1 MEKYDY
7 LSAVTADVKDYIND
21 NVDFADYENAD
32 ELKEKLQDELW
43 TVDRV
48 TGNGSGSYTF
58 STWKAEENIC
68 HNSELIAEVE
78 EEWGTLKRD
87 NPEGI
92 DVAIRCYLLP
102 QAIDAAVG
110 ELWEDK
116 EGRCPSNNHPPAVTD
131 RKASGARPHTA
142 QTLKHY
148 RYDNISTRDLL
159 CRLQICAL
167 LFQQH

>member
-21 NVDFADYENAD
+21 NVFLSDYEDAD
-32 ELKEKLQDELW
+32 ELKDKLQDELW

-58 STWKAEENIC
+58 NAWEAEENIC

-78 EEWGTLKRD
+78 EEFGKLKRD
-87 NPEGI
+87 DPEGI

-102 QAIDAAVG
+102 QAIDAAVD

-116 EGRCPSNNHPPAVTD
+116 ED
-131 RKASGARPHTA
+131 
-142 QTLKHY
+142 
-148 RYDNISTRDLL
+148 
-159 CRLQICAL
+159 
-167 LFQQH
+167 

>member
-32 ELKEKLQDELW
+32 ELKDKLQDELW

-58 STWKAEENIC
+58 NAWEAEENIC
-68 HNSELIAEVE
+68 HNSGLIAEVE
-78 EEWGTLKRD
+78 EEWGELKRD
-87 NPEGI
+87 DPEGI
-92 DVAIRCYLLP
+92 DVAIRCHLLP
-102 QAIDAAVG
+102 QAIDAAVD

-116 EGRCPSNNHPPAVTD
+116 ED
-131 RKASGARPHTA
+131 
-142 QTLKHY
+142 
-148 RYDNISTRDLL
+148 
-159 CRLQICAL
+159 
-167 LFQQH
+167 

>member
-1 MEKYDY
+1 MVGKEVYLLKNVKGKHFLSQKLVLVKYLIYLCIRNKKETVLTIKTHTIMEKYDY

-32 ELKEKLQDELW
+32 ELKDKLQDELW

-58 STWKAEENIC
+58 STWEAEENIC

-78 EEWGTLKRD
+78 EEWGKLKRD
-87 NPEGI
+87 DPEGI

-102 QAIDAAVG
+102 QAIDAAVD

-116 EGRCPSNNHPPAVTD
+116 ED
-131 RKASGARPHTA
+131 
-142 QTLKHY
+142 
-148 RYDNISTRDLL
+148 
-159 CRLQICAL
+159 
-167 LFQQH
+167 

>member
-32 ELKEKLQDELW
+32 ELKDKLQDELW

-58 STWKAEENIC
+58 STWEAEENIC

-78 EEWGTLKRD
+78 EEWGKLKRD
-87 NPEGI
+87 DPEGI

-102 QAIDAAVG
+102 QAIDAAVD

-116 EGRCPSNNHPPAVTD
+116 ED
-131 RKASGARPHTA
+131 
-142 QTLKHY
+142 
-148 RYDNISTRDLL
+148 
-159 CRLQICAL
+159 
-167 LFQQH
+167 

>member
-7 LSAVTADVKDYIND
+7 LSAVTEDVKDYIND
-21 NVDFADYENAD
+21 NVNFAAYEDVD

-58 STWKAEENIC
+58 NAWQAEENIC

-78 EEWGTLKRD
+78 EWGKLKRD
-87 NPEGI
+87 DPEGI

-102 QAIDAAVG
+102 QAIDAAVN
-110 ELWEDK
+110 ELWEEK
-116 EGRCPSNNHPPAVTD
+116 ED
-131 RKASGARPHTA
+131 
-142 QTLKHY
+142 
-148 RYDNISTRDLL
+148 
-159 CRLQICAL
+159 
-167 LFQQH
+167 

>member
-1 MEKYDY
+1 MTKACLCNKYLLPLHQKQERNINNNLKHTIMEKYDY

-21 NVDFADYENAD
+21 NVNFADYEDAN

-58 STWKAEENIC
+58 NAWQAEENIC

-78 EEWGTLKRD
+78 EEFGELKRD
-87 NPEGI
+87 DPEGI

-102 QAIDAAVG
+102 QAIDAAVD
-110 ELWEDK
+110 ELWEDT
-116 EGRCPSNNHPPAVTD
+116 ED
-131 RKASGARPHTA
+131 
-142 QTLKHY
+142 
-148 RYDNISTRDLL
+148 
-159 CRLQICAL
+159 
-167 LFQQH
+167 

>member
-43 TVDRV
+43 TVDSV

-78 EEWGTLKRD
+78 EEFGKLKRD
-87 NPEGI
+87 DPEGI

-102 QAIDAAVG
+102 QAIDAAVD
-110 ELWEDK
+110 ELWKRYGRLIEDK
-116 EGRCPSNNHPPAVTD
+116 EGRCPS
-131 RKASGARPHTA
+131 KASQNINNNKTY
-142 QTLKHY
+142 TL
-148 RYDNISTRDLL
+148 
-159 CRLQICAL
+159 
-167 LFQQH
+167 